1 MLTAGINF
9 KNFRKKTNISKI
21 NKKLKLIINEKNQII
36 ESLSKK
42 YKNSFN
48 RKIIK
53 KFKSSIDYRIIGMG
67 GSILGSQAIYQFLKH
82 KIKKNFIFV
91 NNLQNNEIKN
101 QKKKFI
107 NFIISKSGNTTETII
122 NSNILIKKKDRNHLY
137 NRK

>member
-101 QKKKFI
+101 QKKKIYKFYY
-107 NFIISKSGNTTETII
+107 F
-122 NSNILIKKKDRNHLY
+122 
-137 NRK
+137 